1 MSLVRAESLIPFLDK
16 SQSTTFVYPF
26 SYLMDAWIFISY
38 FWAVMI
44 NPAMNIPGPV
54 FVCFY
59 YSGLPPFL
67 RLDLLSHMGMSQISL
82 GLL

>member
-1 MSLVRAESLIPFLDK
+1 
-16 SQSTTFVYPF
+16 
-26 SYLMDAWIFISY
+26 MDAWIFISY